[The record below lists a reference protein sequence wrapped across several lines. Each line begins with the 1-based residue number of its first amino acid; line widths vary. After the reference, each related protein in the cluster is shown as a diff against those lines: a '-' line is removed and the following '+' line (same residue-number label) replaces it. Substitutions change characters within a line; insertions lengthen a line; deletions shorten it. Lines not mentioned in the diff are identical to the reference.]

1 MKQSKGKMLLDFL
14 QGSKRWFILALV
26 LGLFQA
32 VFSMVNPRI
41 VQYTVDY
48 IIGSTE
54 GGLSKGVAQLVAD
67 LGGAEYLRTHLWLIA
82 AAVVGLALLAALC
95 RYGFIYFN
103 AKGGEGFVR
112 TMRNRTFSHIQK
124 LPFSWHMTH
133 QTGDIIQRC
142 TTDIDLVKNFLTE
155 QLLNL
160 FSCII
165 TLGAAI
171 AFMFSVNV
179 KLSVIIVLVQP
190 ILLGFSIYFRKKI
203 AIQFQ
208 KCDENEGELSS
219 IAQEN
224 LTGVRVVRAFGR
236 EAYERARFDAQG
248 IRVRDSWI
256 KLCQHLVV
264 FWVITGILSRGQTL
278 LVLTVGTVFTVHGE
292 MTLGGLLAMI
302 SYATMAGQ
310 PVRTLGRIISEMSKA
325 GVSIQRLYDIMSA
338 EEEQDPPQALT
349 PPMDGD
355 IVFDHVN
362 FSYPDCPV
370 LLKDINLT
378 IPAGTTLGILG
389 GTGSGKSTLVHLL
402 NRLYDLP
409 ADCGKITIGGVDVAT
424 MQRDWLRS
432 HVGMVL
438 QEPILFSN
446 TLADNIALGAEG
458 ATLSDIR
465 EAARIAC
472 LDDTVM
478 NTFAKGYDT
487 EVGERGVTL
496 SGGQKQRAAIAR
508 MLLQNTPIMVFDDS
522 LSAVDAETD
531 SKIRT
536 ALRSQMKNAT
546 CILISHRISTLMEAD
561 QIVVMGRGTV
571 LEQGTHQELLAKN
584 GLYKQIHDLQLECET
599 EGNP

>member
-1 MKQSKGKMLLDFL
+1 
-14 QGSKRWFILALV
+14 
-26 LGLFQA
+26 
-32 VFSMVNPRI
+32 
-41 VQYTVDY
+41 
-48 IIGSTE
+48 
-54 GGLSKGVAQLVAD
+54 
-67 LGGAEYLRTHLWLIA
+67 
-82 AAVVGLALLAALC
+82 
-95 RYGFIYFN
+95 
-103 AKGGEGFVR
+103 
-112 TMRNRTFSHIQK
+112 
-124 LPFSWHMTH
+124 
-133 QTGDIIQRC
+133 
-142 TTDIDLVKNFLTE
+142 
-155 QLLNL
+155 
-160 FSCII
+160 
-165 TLGAAI
+165 
-171 AFMFSVNV
+171 
-179 KLSVIIVLVQP
+179 
-190 ILLGFSIYFRKKI
+190 
-203 AIQFQ
+203 
-208 KCDENEGELSS
+208 
-219 IAQEN
+219 
-224 LTGVRVVRAFGR
+224 
-236 EAYERARFDAQG
+236 
-248 IRVRDSWI
+248 
-256 KLCQHLVV
+256 
-264 FWVITGILSRGQTL
+264 
-278 LVLTVGTVFTVHGE
+278 
-292 MTLGGLLAMI
+292 
-302 SYATMAGQ
+302 
-310 PVRTLGRIISEMSKA
+310 
-325 GVSIQRLYDIMSA
+325 
-338 EEEQDPPQALT
+338 
-349 PPMDGD
+349 MDGD

-409 ADCGKITIGGVDVAT
+409 ADCGKITIGGVDVAA